1 MFRFLSIIT
10 GSIKIF
16 HRSDCVN
23 RSAAIS
29 FYALFSIMPLMLLLT
44 AGLGF
49 IFGKNVGMLDKVIAF
64 VRDSLPYISEKIIS
78 DIKGLSKIWQTLGW
92 VSIFSLFWSA
102 QFVLDGIAN
111 ALMAVFDNEGKFK
124 FIRRK
129 VVNFLVVLIAL
140 VAVVASVLISALA
153 AILNSVSLEKLGVDA
168 HRFSLFQSATVKV
181 LLPSIVIA
189 LAVTFVYRIFAGP
202 NLNLRYS
209 FYGSIVFT
217 ILWFI
222 AKHLF
227 AIYLANFPTYNSFY
241 ASMGALM
248 IFMVWIFFSVALFLY
263 SAAFAIAAY
272 ERRSV

>member
-1 MFRFLSIIT
+1 MFKFLLTVT
-10 GSIKIF
+10 GSITIF
-16 HRSDCVN
+16 RRCDCVN

-29 FYALFSIMPLMLLLT
+29 FYAIFSIMPLMLLLT

-49 IFGKNVGMLDKVIAF
+49 ILGNNVGMLDKVIAF
-64 VRDSLPYISEKIIS
+64 VKGAMPYLSEKIIS
-78 DIKGLSKIWQTLGW
+78 DIRGLSKMWQTLGW

-102 QFVLDGIAN
+102 QFVLDSIAN
-111 ALMAVFDNEGKFK
+111 ALIAVFESADKLRFV
-124 FIRRK
+124 RRK
-129 VVNFLVVLIAL
+129 VVNFLVVLVAL
-140 VAVVASVLISALA
+140 VAVTASVFISALA
-153 AILNSVSLEKLGVDA
+153 GILNAVSLENIGIDA
-168 HRFSLFQSATVKV
+168 HRFSYFQGATIKV

-189 LAVTFVYRIFAGP
+189 LAVTLVYRMFAGP

-209 FYGSIVFT
+209 FYGSVVFT
-217 ILWFI
+217 ILWGV

-227 AIYLANFPTYNSFY
+227 AVYLANFPTYNSFY

-272 ERRSV
+272 ERRSE